1 MKAIHYRHP
10 KFSDRFHA
18 CGMGTPEPDRVTSD
32 IEKVTCQRCLGTI
45 SGKKASNRQAGD
57 RPKIPVK
64 LRVNR
69 DLWDQVVARS
79 LSQETTQI
87 QVIEEALAV
96 YFRYLK
102 S

>member
-1 MKAIHYRHP
+1 
-10 KFSDRFHA
+10 
-18 CGMGTPEPDRVTSD
+18 MGKPEPDRITPD
-32 IEKVTCQRCLGTI
+32 IDKVTCKRCMGTI

-79 LSQETTQI
+79 LSQNTTQI
-87 QVIEEALAV
+87 QVVEEALAS
-96 YFRYLK
+96 FFK
-102 S
+102 